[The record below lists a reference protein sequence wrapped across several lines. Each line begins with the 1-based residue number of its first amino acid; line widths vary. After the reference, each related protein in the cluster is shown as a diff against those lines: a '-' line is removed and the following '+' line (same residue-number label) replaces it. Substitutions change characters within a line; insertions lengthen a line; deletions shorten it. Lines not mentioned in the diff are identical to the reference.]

1 MVQYTPCPACGED
14 VTTDSDFCPHCGAL
28 LKEDAL
34 YCDVHRDTGAAGV
47 CVVCRRL
54 VCGKCGKR
62 THGRMTCEDHRKV
75 EIVEDWARVTQS
87 TEIFDA
93 ELTRSLLVSNDFHV
107 QVQNFNSIGYAWDGG
122 GDSPVSR
129 SNINKPAK
137 VFVPLPEY
145 LDAMKTIQEWESSG
159 AGQNG
164 DQQ

>member
-1 MVQYTPCPACGED
+1 MAEYRACSECGED
-14 VTTDSDFCPHCGAL
+14 VTQDSDFCPHCGVL
-28 LKEDAL
+28 FTDEHLH
-34 YCDVHRDTGAAGV
+34 CDVHEQEEATGV

-54 VCGKCGKR
+54 VCARCGKK

-75 EIVEDWARVTQS
+75 EIVEDWARVAQS
-87 TEIFDA
+87 TEILDA
-93 ELTRSLLVSNDFHV
+93 ELIRSLLVSNDFHV

-145 LDAMKTIQEWESSG
+145 MDAMRTIREWESSG
-159 AGQNG
+159 SPTVNAG
-164 DQQ
+164 

>member
-1 MVQYTPCPACGED
+1 MSKYEKCSECGGE
-14 VTTDSDFCPHCGAL
+14 VTQDSDFCPHCGTLFAGTEHCEL
-28 LKEDAL
+28 HPEEEAI
-34 YCDVHRDTGAAGV
+34 GV

-54 VCGKCGKR
+54 VCEQCGKK
-62 THGRMTCEDHRKV
+62 THGRMTCSDHRSV

-87 TEIFDA
+87 TEIFNA
-93 ELTRSLLVSNDFHV
+93 ELIRSLLVSNDFHV

-145 LDAMKTIQEWESSG
+145 LDAMRTINEWESSG
-159 AGQNG
+159 AGEG
-164 DQQ
+164 FTP